1 MTPFTSWLTNSL
13 RPYFGLYTLEE
24 HWDIFQIRED
34 YFICLE
40 GDVIKKRIFVN
51 EHSYQEADVD
61 ILTRNR
67 EVIVPQ
73 TARGKEKKLNYT
85 NISAVKATGVVF
97 SAGLG
102 NQNHPSS
109 YITARNTKT
118 YYQLPLTGFEHL
130 TTKSALLN
138 WLQQFPSQLP
148 VDYPDK
154 LAKLTKMKSLRYKT
168 VPGDI
173 FRVEIDLFVDG
184 YVLVIGDLRQMQKD
198 HLFAED
204 SIWHNVMTMPLFVR
218 PYLLTTA
225 ERSPS
230 LEEILSAPLAA
241 QTYIVMD
248 DHFMRGC
255 YEKVGHKML
264 TQSDIVFPMGYG
276 VTLNYGKE
284 PRYRLSWGTG
294 TISKPAP
301 LTSFQTASRFTNH
314 GVYAGVASDWLKLE
328 EGIVAE
334 SLDHPHYREERQQAL
349 AEFGLPEDITYDD
362 FNRQTGGLT
371 REKYIHY
378 VNKTYSRSRS
388 NKK

>member
-1 MTPFTSWLTNSL
+1 M
-13 RPYFGLYTLEE
+13 
-24 HWDIFQIRED
+24 
-34 YFICLE
+34 
-40 GDVIKKRIFVN
+40 
-51 EHSYQEADVD
+51 D

-85 NISAVKATGVVF
+85 NISAVKAAGVVF

-109 YITARNTKT
+109 SITARNTKT

-148 VDYPDK
+148 ADYSAK
-154 LAKLTKMKSLRYKT
+154 LEKLTKMKSLRYKT

-218 PYLLTTA
+218 PYLLTTT
-225 ERSPS
+225 ERVPS
-230 LEEILSAPLAA
+230 LEEIISAPLAA
-241 QTYIVMD
+241 QTHIVMD

-255 YEKVGHKML
+255 YEKIGHKML
-264 TQSDIVFPMGYG
+264 TASDIVFPMGYG

-294 TISKPAP
+294 NISKPAP
-301 LTSFQTASRFTNH
+301 STSFQTASRFTNH
-314 GVYAGVASDWLKLE
+314 GVSAGVASDWLKPE
-328 EGIVAE
+328 EGIVTA
-334 SLDHPHYREERQQAL
+334 SLDHPHFREERQRAL
-349 AEFGLPEDITYDD
+349 AEFSLPEDISYDD

-371 REKYIHY
+371 RTQYIDY
-378 VNKTYSRSRS
+378 LNKTYPRTH
-388 NKK
+388 KK